1 MLVVL
6 KGQKALQK
14 GFGGRQ
20 VPPTLSNWSKTHP
33 IPTPRVS
40 SPGRFVP
47 QRTSVLGKETT
58 DIWEYASRFL
68 CIENISWNYSSQ
80 IT

>member
-20 VPPTLSNWSKTHP
+20 VPPTLSNRSISTHP
-33 IPTPRVS
+33 LPTPKVS
-40 SPGRFVP
+40 SPGRFVLR
-47 QRTSVLGKETT
+47 RTSVLGKETI
-58 DIWEYASRFL
+58 DI
-68 CIENISWNYSSQ
+68 
-80 IT
+80 